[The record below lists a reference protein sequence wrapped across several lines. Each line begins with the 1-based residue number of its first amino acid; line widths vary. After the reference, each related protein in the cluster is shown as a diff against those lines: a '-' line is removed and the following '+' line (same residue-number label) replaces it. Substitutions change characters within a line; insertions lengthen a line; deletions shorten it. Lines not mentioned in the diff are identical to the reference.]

1 VPASGVTAVS
11 QKERQSLFF
20 DFSRSASQLLTVQT
34 VRMAFLAIVLL
45 ITIIYQVANS
55 AFVSYDIFF
64 KVYLLL
70 SLSFFLNG
78 LYTLFID
85 RFTNS
90 WVWTALLFIW
100 ETLYV
105 SLLIYFIGVNQSLLV
120 FLYLINIILCGVVF
134 QRKGGVYL
142 ALVTSIS
149 FSILLAMD
157 KQVQGNAMYLAVGVN
172 NLAFFTVA
180 YLAGFLSEQL
190 NFMGVEL
197 KERGRDI
204 KLLKN
209 LNSLIIDNM
218 QAGLLTVDN
227 QGIILQQN
235 NMALKLFAKS
245 KSMIGEPIA
254 SVYQPFSEKLGLSL
268 DKQLHEFN
276 VKLADGV
283 QRVLRTQFSPLYDE
297 RGEKK
302 GSILVFEDVGHL
314 KKLEDRVRQSE
325 KMAAIGQL
333 AAGIAHEIRNP
344 LASISGSVQLL
355 QSDRKNSPDE
365 TKLMNIV
372 IREIDRLNKLISEF
386 LDYARPQMP
395 LDQTVSLSELLVE
408 LVETLKLDQ
417 LSQDVHF
424 DVNIMPNIEIPG
436 NYDKLKQ
443 AFWNI
448 IINSLQSME
457 NSKNKLLNVD
467 LMAQGSLVT
476 LRIHD
481 SGSGIPAEQL
491 ARIFEPFHTTK
502 PKGTGLGLAIVH
514 SILENHFAD
523 IEVKSEPQVGSEFV
537 ITFGQKVES

>member
-1 VPASGVTAVS
+1 
-11 QKERQSLFF
+11 
-20 DFSRSASQLLTVQT
+20 
-34 VRMAFLAIVLL
+34 MAFLAIVLL

-55 AFVSYDIFF
+55 AFISYDIFF

-78 LYTLFID
+78 FYTLFID
-85 RFTNS
+85 RLTNS
-90 WVWTALLFIW
+90 WVWTALLFLW

-204 KLLKN
+204 RLLKN

-235 NMALKLFAKS
+235 NMALTLFAKK
-245 KSMIGEPIA
+245 KSLIGETIA
-254 SVYQPFSEKLGLSL
+254 SIYPPFSDKLGLSI
-268 DKQLHEFN
+268 DKQVHEFD
-276 VKLADGV
+276 VKLGDGL
-283 QRVLRTQFSPLYDE
+283 RRILRTQFSPLYDE

-302 GSILVFEDVGHL
+302 GSILVFEDVGQL

-365 TKLMNIV
+365 AKLMNIV
-372 IREIDRLNKLISEF
+372 LREIDRLNKLISEF

-395 LDQTVSLSELLVE
+395 LDQTVSLSELLAE

-417 LSQDVHF
+417 LSQGVRF
-424 DVNIMPNIEIPG
+424 DVSISPNIEIPG

-457 NSKNKLLNVD
+457 ASKSKV
-467 LMAQGSLVT
+467 LVVNLT
-476 LRIHD
+476 MQAAFAVLRIRD
-481 SGSGIPAEQL
+481 SGSGIPPEQL

-523 IEVKSEPQVGSEFV
+523 IEVKSELQVGSEFI